1 MGERKRL
8 PSPRERPFCWFF
20 GLLAIVMLAATAF
33 GWKFP
38 EQHII
43 FFNQTASVP
52 LGFYVRVPEREL
64 ACGDYVVYDMTEI
77 TRRYAVARGY
87 VTKPNDPF
95 LKRVGGLAGDTYE
108 IDPDTRR
115 FSIEG
120 VYIGEVF
127 ARDRMDRPLPQLSGT
142 FVVPEDSFLPI
153 GENTRSFDGRYTGA
167 VPRDHIIAVVAPLLT
182 WW

>member
-64 ACGDYVVYDMTEI
+64 ARGD
-77 TRRYAVARGY
+77 
-87 VTKPNDPF
+87 
-95 LKRVGGLAGDTYE
+95 
-108 IDPDTRR
+108 
-115 FSIEG
+115 
-120 VYIGEVF
+120 
-127 ARDRMDRPLPQLSGT
+127 
-142 FVVPEDSFLPI
+142 
-153 GENTRSFDGRYTGA
+153 
-167 VPRDHIIAVVAPLLT
+167 
-182 WW
+182 